1 MTKSIGGKNHQEIR
15 QEVDDFYNRVAT
27 TNKGVEVEPD
37 SIYHS
42 LGFDESLLMELPE
55 DIRSGLSCGNPVEHL
70 YVEEGDIILDLG
82 CGMGLDVFMAKLKYP
97 QAGKIYGVD
106 KLPAMIQRAERARVY
121 KKFEGIE
128 FKQGILTDLPFPD
141 QSIDRIISNCVINL
155 EPDKQKVY
163 DEIYRVLKPG
173 GMFFISDITL
183 KKELSEEVKQQE
195 NLYGS

>member
-1 MTKSIGGKNHQEIR
+1 MKKNTDSKNHQEIR
-15 QEVDDFYNRVAT
+15 QEVDDFYNRVAASS
-27 TNKGVEVEPD
+27 KGVEVEPD
-37 SIYHS
+37 SIYQS

-70 YVEEGDIILDLG
+70 YVEEGDVILDLG

-97 QAGKIYGVD
+97 QAGMIYGVD

-128 FKQGILTDLPFPD
+128 FKQGVLTDLPFLD
-141 QSIDRIISNCVINL
+141 QSIDRVISNCVINL
-155 EPDKQKVY
+155 EHDKQKVY
-163 DEIYRVLKPG
+163 EEIYRVLKPN

-183 KKELSEEVKQQE
+183 KKELSEEMRQQKD
-195 NLYGS
+195 LYGS